1 MQDSGGARETCQGKL
16 GNGME
21 CGRRKEF
28 CLDLCLRKI
37 SRAKVHDA
45 FLYEVSVHV
54 DLSVFQRPSL
64 SSVANKF
71 AESPLCFQSVK
82 KYLQVR
88 DYICM
93 QTQVLVGSLHL

>member
-1 MQDSGGARETCQGKL
+1 MDESMQDSGGARETCQGKL

-28 CLDLCLRKI
+28 CLDLCLRKF

-54 DLSVFQRPSL
+54 DISVFVQRGQQ
-64 SSVANKF
+64 
-71 AESPLCFQSVK
+71 LC
-82 KYLQVR
+82 
-88 DYICM
+88 
-93 QTQVLVGSLHL
+93 